1 LNDELIKANTELT
14 QVNIE
19 KGKAETELTKANTE
33 LTKANTEVDI
43 EKGKSIKLKNTFQ
56 IEEASYVRYRNCV
69 KDRGYFGSEEFCG
82 ALKEEYEIDQ
92 KRARQLRNLEIER
105 SRARQ
110 VRNLGIERSNKPY
123 LNSGFNHSIQS
134 KSSLKD
140 HPRIEN

>member
-1 LNDELIKANTELT
+1 LNDELT

-19 KGKAETELTKANTE
+19 KGKAETELTKV
-33 LTKANTEVDI
+33 NTEVNI

-105 SRARQ
+105 S
-110 VRNLGIERSNKPY
+110 NKPY
-123 LNSGFNHSIQS
+123 LDSGFNHSTES
-134 KSSLKD
+134 KSSFKD